1 MFHQDFSFPVL
12 LVLPVLSA
20 YVLVAAVTVF
30 MLARESLR
38 EATSQKQKPQNRAK
52 SWRRE

>member
-20 YVLVAAVTVF
+20 YLLVAIVAAVL
-30 MLARESLR
+30 LARESLR
-38 EATSQKQKPQNRAK
+38 EATSQKRKPQNRAK
-52 SWRRE
+52 SG